1 MRINIKHYIYI
12 ACLCVSGIATG
23 YAQADPNLYAKTDQA
38 KMNHWVDSVFDSMT
52 YDERIGQLFMVIADP
67 KSDTRNMQK
76 MFRYINELKI
86 GGVLFHKGNP
96 TAQAEVTNRMQ
107 KASKVP
113 LFVSLDG
120 EWGLS
125 MRLTGTTRFPKN
137 MMLGAIEDDE
147 LIRTYGE
154 EVARQCKELGIQIN
168 FAPSIDVNSN
178 TDNPVI
184 GLRSFGENPRAVA
197 DKGIAYARG
206 LENGGVIAV
215 AKHFPGHGDTSDDSH
230 HTLPVVRHDK
240 KRLDE
245 VELLPFKR
253 YIYEGFA
260 GMMTGHLSVP
270 ALDKSRQSSS
280 SSPVIVNDLLK
291 KELGFRGLCFTDA
304 LAMKGATTNKKD
316 NLSVMALLA
325 GNDVLLAS
333 ASPITDFKAVK
344 DALESNILNIKD
356 IEDKCLKILR
366 YKYITGLNQYKPID
380 TKGLDERLNSP
391 HAAWITAR
399 LNAEA
404 ITLLKNKQE
413 TIPLKQLDKKKI
425 AVLSIGS
432 DVDNPFQKMLNRYDS
447 VACFSIGLRS
457 TEAHVRQVYAQLA
470 KYDVII
476 CGVHTVRVP
485 ESEALRKL
493 ATEKELIYSFFTI
506 PYFCKSYTK
515 SIQNAHSVL
524 MAYESTPLA
533 QEYAAQLIFGGI
545 EAKGKLPVTIPDLY
559 IAGTGLFTKKT
570 RLGYHEAEEVG
581 LNQVRLDVIDKI
593 VKEGLDEKAFPGCQ
607 VLVAKDGM
615 IVYNKSFGYQDST
628 LDYPV
633 TETTVYDIAS
643 MSKAAGTLLAVMK
656 AYDEKKFTLNS
667 KISEFIPQL
676 KESNKKDLTIKELL
690 FHQSG
695 MIPSINFYLSAI
707 DKESYTGSL
716 YSATKNATHPVQFDS
731 RTYVRNDFLYLPS
744 MVSSTSKP
752 EFTTEVA
759 KNFFVHDSF
768 KDTIIQTIKDSKLST
783 RGKYVYSCVNF
794 MLLKMIT
801 EKTTGIAMDNYLST
815 GFYKRLGTR
824 YTYYNPLHH
833 MDTTRIAPTEND
845 GFVRRQLVRGYVHDE
860 AAAFQGGVSGN
871 AGLFSTANDIAKISQ
886 MLLGQGMY
894 GDERYLS
901 AETSRLFTGSKS
913 PNSRRGLGFDK
924 PLIGN
929 ARLSPCGVLAPAS
942 VYGHTG
948 FTGTCFWIDPSN
960 NLIYVFL
967 SNRVFPTRA
976 NTKFGQLDIRTR
988 IQDAI
993 YKAIDPEDHNPGSA
1007 SPGVGFSGIK

>member
-1 MRINIKHYIYI
+1 MKIRQYIYLV
-12 ACLCVSGIATG
+12 CLCVSGILTG
-23 YAQADPNLYAKTDQA
+23 NAQADPNLYIKTDKE
-38 KMNHWVDSVFDSMT
+38 KMEHWVDSVFDSMT
-52 YDERIGQLFMVIADP
+52 YDERIGQLFMVIANP

-76 MFRYINELKI
+76 MLRYINELKI

-96 TAQAEVTNRMQ
+96 TVQAEVTNRMQ

-125 MRLTGTTRFPKN
+125 MRLSGTTRFPKN

-154 EVARQCKELGIQIN
+154 EVARQCREMGIQIN
-168 FAPSIDVNSN
+168 FAPAIDVNSN

-184 GLRSFGENPRAVA
+184 GLRSFGENPKAVA

-240 KRLDE
+240 KRLEE

-270 ALDKSRQSSS
+270 ALDKSKQSSS
-280 SSPVIVNDLLK
+280 LSPAIIDGLLK

-316 NLSVMALLA
+316 NPSVMALLA

-333 ASPITDFKAVK
+333 ASPITDFKAIK
-344 DALESNILNIKD
+344 EALDSNILDIKE
-356 IEDKCLKILR
+356 IEDKCIKILR
-366 YKYITGLNQYKPID
+366 YKYITGLNQYKPIEL
-380 TKGLDERLNSP
+380 KGLEERLNSP
-391 HAAWITAR
+391 HAAWVTAR

-404 ITLLKNKQE
+404 ITLLKNDE
-413 TIPLKQLDKKKI
+413 ELIPLKQLDKKKI

-432 DVDNPFQKMLNRYDS
+432 EKGNPFHNMLNRYDS
-447 VACFSIGLRS
+447 VACFSIGTRS
-457 TEAHVRQVYAQLA
+457 TEAHIKQVYTQLS
-470 KYDVII
+470 KYDIII

-485 ESEALRKL
+485 ESESLRKL
-493 ATEKELIYSFFTI
+493 AAEKELVYSFFTI
-506 PYFCKSYTK
+506 PYACKSYAK
-515 SIQNAHSVL
+515 SIKNAKSVI

-545 EAKGKLPVTIPDLY
+545 AAKGKLPVSIPNLY
-559 IAGTGLFTKKT
+559 ISGTGLFTEKT

-581 LNQVRLDVIDKI
+581 LSQTRLDVIDKI
-593 VKEGLDEKAFPGCQ
+593 VKEGLDAKAFPGCQ

-628 LDYPV
+628 LDYPI
-633 TETTVYDIAS
+633 TETTLYDVAS

-656 AYDEKKFTLNS
+656 AYDEQKFTLNT

-676 KESNKKDLTIKELL
+676 KDSNKKDLTIKELL
-690 FHQSG
+690 YHQSG
-695 MIPSINFYLSAI
+695 LTPTINFYLNAI
-707 DKESYTGSL
+707 DKDSYTGSL
-716 YSATKNATHPVQFDS
+716 YSTTKNTTHPVQFDA
-731 RTYVRNDFLYLPS
+731 RTYVRNDFSYLPS
-744 MVSSTSKP
+744 LVSSSSKQGY
-752 EFTTEVA
+752 TTEVA
-759 KNFFVHDSF
+759 RDFFVHDSF
-768 KDTIIQTIKDSKLST
+768 KDTIIQSIKDSKLST

-794 MLLKMIT
+794 MLLKMIA
-801 EKTTGIAMDNYLST
+801 EQTTGVAMDNYLET
-815 GFYKRLGTR
+815 NFFKRLGTKN
-824 YTYYNPLHH
+824 TYYNPLHH
-833 MDTTRIAPTEND
+833 IDTMRIAPTEND
-845 GFVRRQLVRGYVHDE
+845 GFVRRQLIRGYVHDE
-860 AAAFQGGVSGN
+860 AAAFHGGVSGN

-886 MLLGQGMY
+886 LLLDQGMY
-894 GDERYLS
+894 GGERYLS
-901 AETSRLFTGSKS
+901 LETSRLFTSTKS

-929 ARLSPCGVLAPAS
+929 ARMSPCGVLAPAS

-948 FTGTCFWIDPSN
+948 FTGTCFWIDPNSK
-960 NLIYVFL
+960 LIYVFL
-967 SNRVFPTRA
+967 SNRVYPTRA
-976 NTKFGQLDIRTR
+976 NSKLGQLDIRTR

-993 YKAIDPEDHNPGSA
+993 YKAIDPKDHKIGSA
-1007 SPGVGFSGIK
+1007 SPGIDFSGS